1 MWFDTYGKVA
11 LTGEPIRFTQWSRP
25 RSMWFDVYAFRI
37 GGSGSRRIGVLF
49 QNVTGR
55 KQAEAAL
62 REKEGGRSSCSS

>member
-1 MWFDTYGKVA
+1 
-11 LTGEPIRFTQWSRP
+11 
-25 RSMWFDVYAFRI
+25 MWFDVYAFRI

-62 REKEGGRSSCSS
+62 REKEGRQEFLLKLSDALRHDTMDEYVKKYPRG